1 MTSRRRYWFLA
12 ALALAVLVAGNWWL
26 NQAWQP
32 EPPVPEAV
40 EQDIDYALGDFEAQ
54 FFDAEGTLTLEVAGP
69 RLEHDAVTRQARIP
83 DPRFVIDPADQ
94 AWAGTADLALVER
107 DSRQLTL
114 QGTVRIEKPHPRG
127 TIRIESDEVQ
137 YDRGDSRGDNRGDS
151 RSDNRGDNRGNN
163 RGEATLHSPGPVRMR
178 QDGTELTGGT
188 LTAWIDEE
196 RMELEQDVHAIY
208 RPAGAAARD

>member
-1 MTSRRRYWFLA
+1 MVISRRRYWLLA
-12 ALALAVLVAGNWWL
+12 ALALAVLVTGNWWL
-26 NQAWQP
+26 NQVWQP
-32 EPPVPEAV
+32 EPPAPETVAP
-40 EQDIDYALGDFEAQ
+40 DIDYALGEFEAQ
-54 FFDAEGTLTLEVAGP
+54 FFDAEGTLTLDVAGP
-69 RLEHDAVTRQARIP
+69 RLEHDAVTRQAMIP
-83 DPRFVIDPADQ
+83 QPRFVIDPADQ

-107 DSRQLTL
+107 DSRRLTL

-137 YDRGDSRGDNRGDS
+137 YDRGDNRGDNRGD
-151 RSDNRGDNRGNN
+151 
-163 RGEATLHSPGPVRMR
+163 ATLHSPGPARMR

-208 RPAGAAARD
+208 RPARAAARD

>member
-1 MTSRRRYWFLA
+1 MTFEKSGRRYWLLA
-12 ALALAVLVAGNWWL
+12 VLALAVLATGNWWL
-26 NQAWQP
+26 NQAWRPDPPPP
-32 EPPVPEAV
+32 ETV

-54 FFDAEGTLTLEVAGP
+54 FFDAEGSLTLNIAGP

-83 DPRFVIDPADQ
+83 DPRFVIDPTDQ
-94 AWAGTADLALVER
+94 AWSGTADLALVER
-107 DSRQLTL
+107 ESRQLTL

-127 TIRIESDEVQ
+127 TIRIETDEIQ
-137 YDRGDSRGDNRGDS
+137 YDRGA
-151 RSDNRGDNRGNN
+151 
-163 RGEATLHSPGPVRMR
+163 ATLYSPVQAVMR

-188 LTAWIDEE
+188 LSAWIDEE

>member
-1 MTSRRRYWFLA
+1 MNRRRYWLLS

-32 EPPVPEAV
+32 DVPAPETVA
-40 EQDIDYALGDFEAQ
+40 QDIDYALGEFEAK
-54 FFDAEGTLTLEVAGP
+54 FFDAEGTLTLDIAGP
-69 RLEHDAVTRQARIP
+69 SLEHDAVTREARIP
-83 DPRFVIDPADQ
+83 EPRFVIDPADQ
-94 AWAGTADLALVER
+94 AWAGTADLALVKR
-107 DSRQLTL
+107 DSRRLML

-127 TIRIESDEVQ
+127 TLRIESDEIH
-137 YDRGDSRGDNRGDS
+137 YERDN
-151 RSDNRGDNRGNN
+151 
-163 RGEATLHSPGPVRMR
+163 ATLHSPGPARMR

-208 RPAGAAARD
+208 RPARAAARD